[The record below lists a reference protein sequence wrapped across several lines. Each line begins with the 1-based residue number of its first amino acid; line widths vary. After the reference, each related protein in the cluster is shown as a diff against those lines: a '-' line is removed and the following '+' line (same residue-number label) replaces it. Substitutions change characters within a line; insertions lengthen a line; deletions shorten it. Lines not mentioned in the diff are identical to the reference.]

1 MADVMGSPRARVLVA
16 IVVGALALG
25 TVGGVVIAGHSAAEL
40 PAEMDVV
47 LEHVEEGERGSN
59 ITALVVE
66 VDYHG
71 DEPIT
76 VTPHVWSS
84 RQHVQHAWKPYN
96 LTLQP
101 GANMIEFR
109 APNPHAPIQSDKAQL
124 WLADGQRRATL
135 NWITTLAEGS

>member
-1 MADVMGSPRARVLVA
+1 LLVA
-16 IVVGALALG
+16 IVAAALALG
-25 TVGGVVIAGHSAAEL
+25 AAGGVVIAGHSAAQL

-47 LEHVEEGERGSN
+47 LEHVEEGERGPN

-71 DEPIT
+71 DEPVT

-101 GANMIEFR
+101 GTNMIEFR
-109 APNPHAPIQSDKAQL
+109 SPNPHAPIRDDKAQL